1 MYTNISKNFYLKRP
15 MNKFFPLS
23 LSLIATS
30 FFSGVANANFVEVS
44 YEDWTLT
51 NLSLS
56 GPRVVGSIE
65 VTDSYS
71 LEVSTT
77 AVDTTVSLGTA
88 GIKYDGI
95 GVGYTTELTDNI
107 GLKVIVEHLKSNFW
121 SETSTTSSEKVSG
134 MNYEVSFTMGI
145 TDDVDGIVGIS
156 ESNVAGATTNK
167 IFGISLGVTE
177 NMDLTFSTSNSQVKI
192 QSLGLRYNF

>member
-1 MYTNISKNFYLKRP
+1 
-15 MNKFFPLS
+15 MNKFLPLS

-30 FFSGVANANFVEVS
+30 VWSGIANANFVEVF
-44 YEDWTLT
+44 YEDWTLPY
-51 NLSLS
+51 LSFS
-56 GPRVVGSIE
+56 GPRVSGSIE
-65 VTDSYS
+65 VTDNYS

-77 AVDTTVSLGTA
+77 AVEKTVSLGTA

-95 GVGYTTELTDNI
+95 GVGYTTKLTDNI
-107 GLKVIVEHLKSNFW
+107 GLKVIVEHLKSNLW

-134 MNYEVSFTMGI
+134 MNYEASFTMGI
-145 TDDVDGIVGIS
+145 TDNVDGILGIS

-167 IFGISLGVTE
+167 IFGISVGVTE